1 MNRHQVEADIYMKP
15 AIKVFK
21 TEMEPFMHQSHG
33 TGGHNPGIIA
43 PPGGEAKQGSFDE
56 EEEEENLPT
65 YGEIWR

>member
-33 TGGHNPGIIA
+33 TGGHTPGIIA